1 MLVIVYIINLID
13 LCPFSILAGIPGGF
27 STFLLQLR
35 MEGSLPYIWR
45 VREAMTMP
53 LPCWLGTKGLMLI
66 SETIVV
72 VSQWT
77 C

>member
-35 MEGSLPYIWR
+35 MYVSIYSMSLALNR
-45 VREAMTMP
+45 
-53 LPCWLGTKGLMLI
+53 
-66 SETIVV
+66 
-72 VSQWT
+72 
-77 C
+77 